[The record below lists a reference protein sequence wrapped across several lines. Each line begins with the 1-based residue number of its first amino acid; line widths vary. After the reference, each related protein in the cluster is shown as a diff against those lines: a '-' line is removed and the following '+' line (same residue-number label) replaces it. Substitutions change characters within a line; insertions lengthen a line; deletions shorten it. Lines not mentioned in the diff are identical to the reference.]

1 MQHELAVIL
10 IGLFSVK
17 QFHDANKDQWT
28 ECKKE
33 FGKCKKIQDEGPTYV
48 AKCKTSETEV
58 RQKLKVCLIKSITI
72 LNTSSSDNL
81 IVNQNI
87 FLQNLIEVTDAL
99 IKAKYKVDKVMSDS
113 AKYLTNREANDSQ
126 KGLTLK
132 TCSEFSSLADQVN
145 LIKLSK

>member
-1 MQHELAVIL
+1 MKYQIEI
-10 IGLFSVK
+10 F
-17 QFHDANKDQWT
+17 
-28 ECKKE
+28 
-33 FGKCKKIQDEGPTYV
+33 
-48 AKCKTSETEV
+48 
-58 RQKLKVCLIKSITI
+58 
-72 LNTSSSDNL
+72 
-81 IVNQNI
+81 

-99 IKAKYKVDKVMSDS
+99 TKAKYKVDKVMSDS